1 VILITDGEESCQG
14 DIAAAAKTLKDSG
27 LNLTLNIVGF
37 TLKSAPAQAQLGGL
51 AESMGGHYY
60 GASSGEAFARA
71 VPLAE
76 VDKLP
81 YRILDAA
88 GKEVA
93 KGEAGAS
100 RAH

>member
-1 VILITDGEESCQG
+1 MILITDGEESCQG